1 MSRWGLQLMA
11 RRNQNLGD
19 LSFPVVG
26 WQRRSLRAIQTF
38 FCAQRR
44 TWTSTFPAIK
54 VARDWS
60 IELADPG
67 RDVTCT
73 TADRREHCLGNLPFN
88 AERTKYDTA
97 RPCSSCSI
105 PLPPTALSTADQQ
118 SKATFLSMSL
128 NDISATFTHSYAQVF
143 AISVLYYDHL
153 LTFPAEVSHVWSQP
167 ISINT
172 LLFLLNRYVAFLG
185 NVAVPLVGFSGLIS
199 LTSCTPATYVRQ
211 GLLVLSQ
218 VLVSVTLA
226 IRIIALYHST
236 RRIILWVVGSGTIL
250 TGVTFWS
257 LVGQHATF
265 VPDAPGCYYLISETT
280 GIHLAFAWEAQAIFD
295 ALVFALTVMR
305 TLKMRKLHNMAI
317 SLSGVGL
324 LDVLLRD
331 GALYFA
337 VMALANLANIFT
349 FYFSRP
355 ALKGFLST
363 PASCVSVTLCSRL
376 VLHLYEVATP
386 ASSIAESSPDLVS
399 AVNLTSRIELGM
411 ITDDRSELESV
422 GSSR

>member
-1 MSRWGLQLMA
+1 
-11 RRNQNLGD
+11 
-19 LSFPVVG
+19 
-26 WQRRSLRAIQTF
+26 
-38 FCAQRR
+38 
-44 TWTSTFPAIK
+44 
-54 VARDWS
+54 
-60 IELADPG
+60 
-67 RDVTCT
+67 
-73 TADRREHCLGNLPFN
+73 
-88 AERTKYDTA
+88 
-97 RPCSSCSI
+97 
-105 PLPPTALSTADQQ
+105 
-118 SKATFLSMSL
+118 MSL
-128 NDISATFTHSYAQVF
+128 NNFSGTFTHSCAQVF
-143 AISVLYYDHL
+143 AISVLYYDHV

-185 NVAVPLVGFSGLIS
+185 NVAVPLTGFSGLIS
-199 LTSCTPATYVRQ
+199 LTVRRQSTHELHSRLILSLLQSCTSATYVRQ

-218 VLVSVTLA
+218 VLVSMTLA

-236 RRIILWVVGSGTIL
+236 RRIILWVVGCGTVL

-257 LVGQHATF
+257 LVGQHATL

-280 GIHLAFAWEAQAIFD
+280 GIHLAFAWEAQAVFD

-305 TLKMRKLHNMAI
+305 TLKMCKLHNMEI
-317 SLSGVGL
+317 SLSGMGL

-349 FYFSRP
+349 FYASPPFFWFGLFPSELTPAVPVFHGEKPTPTRP
-355 ALKGFLST
+355 ALKGFLSA

-386 ASSIAESSPDLVS
+386 ASSIAESSPELVS
-399 AVNLTSRIELGM
+399 TVNLTSHIELG
-411 ITDDRSELESV
+411 ITTDDRSEVESV
-422 GSSR
+422 ESSR

>member
-1 MSRWGLQLMA
+1 
-11 RRNQNLGD
+11 
-19 LSFPVVG
+19 
-26 WQRRSLRAIQTF
+26 
-38 FCAQRR
+38 
-44 TWTSTFPAIK
+44 
-54 VARDWS
+54 
-60 IELADPG
+60 
-67 RDVTCT
+67 
-73 TADRREHCLGNLPFN
+73 
-88 AERTKYDTA
+88 
-97 RPCSSCSI
+97 
-105 PLPPTALSTADQQ
+105 
-118 SKATFLSMSL
+118 MSL
-128 NDISATFTHSYAQVF
+128 NNFSGAFTHSCAQVF
-143 AISVLYYDHL
+143 AISVLYYDHV

-167 ISINT
+167 ISVNT

-185 NVAVPLVGFSGLIS
+185 NVAVPLIGFSGLIS
-199 LTSCTPATYVRQ
+199 LTSCTSATYVRQ

-236 RRIILWVVGSGTIL
+236 RRIILWVVGCGTVL

-265 VPDAPGCYYLISETT
+265 VPDAPGCYYVMSETT

-305 TLKMRKLHNMAI
+305 TLKMRKLHNMDI

-349 FYFSRP
+349 LYFSTP

-376 VLHLYEVATP
+376 VLHLYEVGTP
-386 ASSIAESSPDLVS
+386 ASSIAESSPELVS
-399 AVNLTSRIELGM
+399 TVNLTSRIELG
-411 ITDDRSELESV
+411 ITTDDRSEVESV
-422 GSSR
+422 ESSR

>member
-1 MSRWGLQLMA
+1 
-11 RRNQNLGD
+11 
-19 LSFPVVG
+19 
-26 WQRRSLRAIQTF
+26 
-38 FCAQRR
+38 
-44 TWTSTFPAIK
+44 
-54 VARDWS
+54 
-60 IELADPG
+60 
-67 RDVTCT
+67 
-73 TADRREHCLGNLPFN
+73 
-88 AERTKYDTA
+88 
-97 RPCSSCSI
+97 
-105 PLPPTALSTADQQ
+105 
-118 SKATFLSMSL
+118 MSL
-128 NDISATFTHSYAQVF
+128 NNFSGTFTHSCAQVF
-143 AISVLYYDHL
+143 AISVLYYDHV

-167 ISINT
+167 ISVNT

-185 NVAVPLVGFSGLIS
+185 NVAVPLIGFSGLIS
-199 LTSCTPATYVRQ
+199 LT

-236 RRIILWVVGSGTIL
+236 RRIILWVVGCGTVL

-305 TLKMRKLHNMAI
+305 TLKMRKLHNMEF

-349 FYFSRP
+349 FYFSTVRNRRP
-355 ALKGFLST
+355 
-363 PASCVSVTLCSRL
+363 PV
-376 VLHLYEVATP
+376 Y
-386 ASSIAESSPDLVS
+386 DL
-399 AVNLTSRIELGM
+399 T
-411 ITDDRSELESV
+411 
-422 GSSR
+422 